1 LKRFGIIFVILAAC
15 APEKPAAEPPAHV
28 AAAAN
33 DAAERSSVLELA
45 RGASVVDRTGEVLL
59 DFSGV
64 RIIDGEPGSFWMNP
78 PHDLPQ
84 SMTIALPARSRIDRI
99 GIRTVSHGTFTAGHV
114 AFESSIDGRTF
125 TPVITI
131 KSADSDDPQWSDV
144 KPFEASLI
152 RVTLVD
158 AFLPQHDVRLHSVL
172 AHGSE
177 LEPPHPGD
185 IAGCWSINGEAAQ
198 FARTGGRVT
207 GVLYTGKEPMHF
219 DGGFDGRVIRL
230 NWVRGN
236 DYGISMLAVSPGGKH
251 LSGLN
256 WHEEAIP
263 LFFDT
268 SWFGERT
275 PCTSTLRAFD
285 VPMAMLR
292 RTGRFSLYDDS
303 ELPRLL
309 KAIPNAVLV
318 AHEFRLPTAE
328 ENRRAAQQ
336 ALDRLH
342 LPSGIKIV
350 VQGSDA
356 ARQQPVTDV
365 MRALYSTVDVEIR
378 R

>member
-1 LKRFGIIFVILAAC
+1 LKSFAIIVLIFAAC
-15 APEKPAAEPPAHV
+15 AQETPAPEPPAHV
-28 AAAAN
+28 AAAVT
-33 DAAERSSVLELA
+33 DDAERTSILELA
-45 RGASVVDRTGEVLL
+45 RGATVIDRTGEVLL
-59 DFSGV
+59 DFSAA
-64 RIIDGEPGSFWMNP
+64 RAIDGEPGSFWMNP

-84 SMTIALPARSRIDRI
+84 SMTIALPARSRIDRL
-99 GIRTVSHGTFTAGHV
+99 GIRTVSNGAFTAGHV

-131 KSADSDDPQWSDV
+131 KAADSDEPQWSDV

-158 AFLPQHDVRLHSVL
+158 AFLPQHDVRLQSVL
-172 AHGSE
+172 ARGSE

-198 FARTGGRVT
+198 FVRTGGRVT

-219 DGGFDGRVIRL
+219 DGGVDARVVRL

-236 DYGISMLAVSPGGKH
+236 DYGTSMLAVSPDGKH

-268 SWFGERT
+268 SWFGDRA
-275 PCTSTLRAFD
+275 PCTSTLAAFD
-285 VPMAMLR
+285 VPMALLR
-292 RTGRFSLYDDS
+292 RTGRFQLYDAS

-309 KAIPNAVLV
+309 KAIPDAVLV
-318 AHEFRLPTAE
+318 AHEFRFQTAE

-342 LPSGIKIV
+342 LPSGIKFV